1 MLTWLEEFF
10 LEMSAFLI
18 VNMTTR
24 LPYVFTDSRCREVQ
38 AGTVVLRS
46 QHARLL
52 VFEMAK
58 SKNVNSFFE
67 VSISTFIALIF
78 PLFLWNLSSLENSI
92 AMNVQFFLAYATHSH
107 FFMKQNC
114 EHVQCGYLRADF

>member
-1 MLTWLEEFF
+1 
-10 LEMSAFLI
+10 MSAFLI
-18 VNMTTR
+18 VNMITR
-24 LPYVFTDSRCREVQ
+24 LTYVFTDSRCREVQ

-46 QHARLL
+46 RHARLL

-78 PLFLWNLSSLENSI
+78 PLFL
-92 AMNVQFFLAYATHSH
+92 
-107 FFMKQNC
+107 
-114 EHVQCGYLRADF
+114 